1 MIDPVV
7 RVITERAAMDRGF
20 PGSVMISLIAHLLIV
35 GAAVAAPFLMPK
47 EPPLKVADGF
57 AVPMPAGGG
66 GPLNVQPAAPK
77 PAPQTAPSAAPPEPK
92 PPPEPPKVI
101 KPPKEEP
108 RRGLPPEDAKKGR
121 VKATP
126 PPATRT
132 SGAAGA
138 SGTSSQTPGLGL
150 VGPAGPGV
158 PGGTDLLGDWYL
170 AGVQRKIWM
179 IWTQQIRTG
188 HTQPIAVSFT
198 ILADG
203 AVADVRVLQ
212 SSGASLLDL
221 AAQRAIYSAA
231 PFGPLPK
238 DYGTNRFTIQAV
250 FKPVS

>member
-1 MIDPVV
+1 MNDPVD
-7 RVITERAAMDRGF
+7 RVISERASMDRGF
-20 PGSVMISLIAHLLIV
+20 PGSVVISVLVHLLVV
-35 GAAVAAPFLMPK
+35 GAAAAAPFLLPK
-47 EPPLKVADGF
+47 EPPIKVVDGF

-66 GPLNVQPAAPK
+66 GPANPQAQA
-77 PAPQTAPSAAPPEPK
+77 PAPQPPPSAPPPSAEPAPEP
-92 PPPEPPKVI
+92 PPKVI

-121 VKATP
+121 ARPTP
-126 PPATRT
+126 APATRST
-132 SGAAGA
+132 GAAGA
-138 SGTSSQTPGLGL
+138 TGTSSQTPGLGL

-188 HTQPIAVSFT
+188 HTQPIGVSFT

-203 AVADVRVLQ
+203 AVADVQVIQ
-212 SSGASLLDL
+212 SSGVSLLDL

-238 DYGTNRFTIQAV
+238 DYGTNRFTLQAL